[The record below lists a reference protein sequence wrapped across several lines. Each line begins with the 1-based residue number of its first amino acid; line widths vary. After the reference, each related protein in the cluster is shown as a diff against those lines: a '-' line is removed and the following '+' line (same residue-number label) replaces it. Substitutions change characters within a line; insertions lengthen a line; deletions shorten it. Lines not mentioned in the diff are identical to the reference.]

1 MKKLIKKLLSYT
13 FSCVTGQH
21 FSRDHSNNNSSVWGT
36 NGIDPQ
42 IGVVASQQS
51 RSNQLW
57 SNTCNQPNSFFPS
70 NPLTDLGVMRLS
82 GETITSVGH
91 STTSS
96 EPNLLINPEIAFED
110 GKLNSLLH
118 NYPNNYNVLVDNHLK
133 SFFFGGGGGVAV

>member
-1 MKKLIKKLLSYT
+1 
-13 FSCVTGQH
+13 
-21 FSRDHSNNNSSVWGT
+21 
-36 NGIDPQ
+36 
-42 IGVVASQQS
+42 
-51 RSNQLW
+51 
-57 SNTCNQPNSFFPS
+57 
-70 NPLTDLGVMRLS
+70 MRLS

-133 SFFFGGGGGVAV
+133 SFFFGGGGGVGPPPKRINNTRIIYPR